1 MEAQVGDELIIEGP
15 EPGTS
20 GRIGTIVALQN
31 ADGSPPYVVHWLA
44 GDYDSLI
51 RPGPTARIKRHC
63 TSLPSSRSLVAAGA
77 ASARAPTW
85 PGPLHPLGAAAVGG
99 ARRHGVCLL
108 PYGTAGEHA
117 TRAVQWSARDVGVT
131 GRDLGPWSRLAWS
144 CHGVVICSKANTDR
158 IR

>member
-51 RPGPTARIKRHC
+51 RPGPTARIERHC
-63 TSLPSSRSLVAAGA
+63 TSLPLSRSLVAAGA
-77 ASARAPTW
+77 TAARTPAW
-85 PGPLHPLGAAAVGG
+85 PAPLHPLVAASVGAPEG
-99 ARRHGVCLL
+99 AR
-108 PYGTAGEHA
+108 
-117 TRAVQWSARDVGVT
+117 SAFFRT
-131 GRDLGPWSRLAWS
+131 GRRASTRLARRS
-144 CHGVVICSKANTDR
+144 GQPGTLA
-158 IR
+158 

>member
-51 RPGPTARIKRHC
+51 RPGPTARIERHC

-77 ASARAPTW
+77 ASAR
-85 PGPLHPLGAAAVGG
+85 
-99 ARRHGVCLL
+99 
-108 PYGTAGEHA
+108 
-117 TRAVQWSARDVGVT
+117 
-131 GRDLGPWSRLAWS
+131 
-144 CHGVVICSKANTDR
+144 
-158 IR
+158 